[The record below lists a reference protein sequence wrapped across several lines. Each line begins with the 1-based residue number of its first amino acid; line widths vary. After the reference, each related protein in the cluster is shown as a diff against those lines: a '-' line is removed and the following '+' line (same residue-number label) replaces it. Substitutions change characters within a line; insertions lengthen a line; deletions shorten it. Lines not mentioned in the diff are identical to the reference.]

1 MKRGSIVMFRPG
13 LAHEPD
19 DDVIIQQP
27 DDDRQVGLVTSL
39 DVHQYVPFRAQ
50 PPYHLATPIA
60 WVLWPGRRW
69 PVALRR
75 TQLEVLNE

>member
-1 MKRGSIVMFRPG
+1 MKRGSIVMFRHG
-13 LAHEPD
+13 LAAEA
-19 DDVIIQQP
+19 

-39 DVHQYVPFRAQ
+39 STADSFSHREQGPT
-50 PPYHLATPIA
+50 TPIA

-75 TQLEVLNE
+75 TQLEVLSE